1 MVKKMAGERGSE
13 KTHKEVN
20 KRAGKGVPQNGWKII
35 RRMYPRQ
42 KTNEKKHTNMITTT
56 TIINNNNYYDKIHEE
71 VWEMGLWEEKDRR
84 RWAEEGR
91 EENNKKKSVIDH

>member
-42 KTNEKKHTNMITTT
+42 KTNEKKTHKYDNND
-56 TIINNNNYYDKIHEE
+56 NNNK
-71 VWEMGLWEEKDRR
+71 
-84 RWAEEGR
+84 
-91 EENNKKKSVIDH
+91 